1 MICLDARPML
11 ASGVRL
17 RADRVRGGF
26 NLLAPEHVLRINASS
41 AAILNLC
48 DGTRRIGDIA
58 GLLADEYEVER
69 VRIERDV
76 LALIADLASRRMV
89 ET

>member
-1 MICLDARPML
+1 MICLDARPRL

>member
-1 MICLDARPML
+1 MNGLDARPRL

-26 NLLAPEHVLRINASS
+26 NLLAPEHVLRVNASS
-41 AAILNLC
+41 AAILHLC

-58 GLLADEYEVER
+58 GLLADEYKVER

-76 LALIADLASRRMV
+76 FALIADLASRRMV